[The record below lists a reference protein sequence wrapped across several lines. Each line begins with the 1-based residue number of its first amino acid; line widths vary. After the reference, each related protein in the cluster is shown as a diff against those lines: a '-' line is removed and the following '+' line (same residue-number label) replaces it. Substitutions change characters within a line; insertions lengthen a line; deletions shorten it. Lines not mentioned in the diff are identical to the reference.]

1 MTLSASVQ
9 SRHKIGQGGMK
20 QLRIARDRA
29 VKTTVEQTL
38 MRGLV
43 TAFSVCSSGAAS
55 ICQRASMKII
65 GHTIHTRIPH
75 RGPVSS
81 SAQQQMSIQV
91 DTTLLDEC
99 NLAYLMQSTAA
110 PPGRSPTGRPPSRG
124 RTHGSAVIR
133 VCSTV
138 VLTALSLAMR
148 NCFIPTC
155 PIL

>member
-1 MTLSASVQ
+1 
-9 SRHKIGQGGMK
+9 
-20 QLRIARDRA
+20 
-29 VKTTVEQTL
+29 
-38 MRGLV
+38 
-43 TAFSVCSSGAAS
+43 
-55 ICQRASMKII
+55 MKII

-110 PPGRSPTGRPPSRG
+110 PPGRSPTRRPPSRG
-124 RTHGSAVIR
+124 RSHGNPVIR
-133 VCSTV
+133 VSSTV
-138 VLTALSLAMR
+138 VVTPLSVAMR
-148 NCFIPTC
+148 KCFNPTG

>member
-75 RGPVSS
+75 RGSVSS

-91 DTTLLDEC
+91 DTTLLYEC
-99 NLAYLMQSTAA
+99 H
-110 PPGRSPTGRPPSRG
+110 SPTLCRARL
-124 RTHGSAVIR
+124 H
-133 VCSTV
+133 
-138 VLTALSLAMR
+138 LTADR
-148 NCFIPTC
+148 P
-155 PIL
+155 